1 MEYKVV
7 GKTVPAVEVTL
18 QRGETMFT
26 QSGGMFWMSD
36 GISMNTNT
44 RGGVLKG
51 LGRMFAGESMF
62 MAHYTAEMNDA
73 QIAFASNVAGS
84 LIPIDVDLI
93 PGMIIQ
99 KRAFLCA
106 QDTVQLETVFNKKA
120 SVGFF
125 GGEGFIMQQLR
136 GSGLAFLEVD
146 GDLVQRD
153 LQPGEV
159 IKVDTGNL
167 VGFSP
172 SVKYEIETVKGL
184 GNILVGGEG
193 LFHARLVGPGK
204 VLMQTMN
211 FAEFCGNIA
220 SALPS
225 SNG

>member
-106 QDTVQLETVFNKKA
+106 QDSVQLETVFNKKA

-136 GSGLAFLEVD
+136 GSGMAFLEVD

-193 LFHARLVGPGK
+193 LFHAKLVGPGK

>member
-18 QRGETMFT
+18 QKGETMFT
-26 QSGGMFWMSD
+26 QSGGMFWMSE
-36 GISMNTNT
+36 GMEMNTNT
-44 RGGVLKG
+44 RGGFMKG

-62 MAHYTAEMNDA
+62 MAHYTANSDNA
-73 QIAFASNVAGS
+73 QIAFAANVAGS
-84 LIPIDVDLI
+84 LVPVDVDLI
-93 PGMIIQ
+93 PGLIIQ

-120 SVGFF
+120 KVGFF
-125 GGEGFIMQQLR
+125 GGEGFIMQQLK
-136 GSGLAFLEVD
+136 GKGMAFLEVD

-159 IKVDTGNL
+159 LLVDTGNL

-172 SVKYEIETVKGL
+172 TVRYEIETVKGL
-184 GNILVGGEG
+184 GNIFLGGEG
-193 LFHARLVGPGK
+193 LFHAKLVGPGK

-211 FAEFCGNIA
+211 FAEFVNNIA
-220 SALPS
+220 GALPT

>member
-18 QRGETMFT
+18 QKGETMFT
-26 QSGGMFWMSD
+26 QSGGMFWMSE
-36 GISMNTNT
+36 GMEMNTNT
-44 RGGVLKG
+44 RGGFMKG

-62 MAHYTAEMNDA
+62 MAHYTANSDNA
-73 QIAFASNVAGS
+73 QIAFAANVAGS
-84 LIPIDVDLI
+84 LVPVDVDLI
-93 PGMIIQ
+93 PGLIVQ

-120 SVGFF
+120 KVGFF
-125 GGEGFIMQQLR
+125 GGEGFIMQQLK
-136 GSGLAFLEVD
+136 GKGMAFLEVD

-159 IKVDTGNL
+159 LLVDTGNL

-172 SVKYEIETVKGL
+172 TVRYEIETVKGL
-184 GNILVGGEG
+184 GNIFLGGEG
-193 LFHARLVGPGK
+193 LFHAKLVGPGK

-211 FAEFCGNIA
+211 FAEFVNNIA
-220 SALPS
+220 GALPT